1 MGQENTLERGDL
13 EWRFPE
19 WTGLEPLPRD
29 LSQLFVVFGPAC
41 ISPLVLH
48 NEIKLDSTAC
58 KIHPS
63 FLGRLHLSKQ
73 ACHVEYH

>member
-13 EWRFPE
+13 EGRFPE
-19 WTGLEPLPRD
+19 WAGLESQPRD
-29 LSQLFVVFGPAC
+29 LSLHSVLGPAC
-41 ISPLVLH
+41 FSPLVLH
-48 NEIKLDSTAC
+48 NETKLDSSAC